1 MWIVCNFIFVFSE
14 QFGEVFFSFQYSY
27 FIKFV
32 FTPGAE
38 EGMELLQTHWA
49 HGFWAWEVW
58 FLPKENGAV
67 SKSGEQGVG
76 QTNASAS
83 FLPPVKL
90 LKDQVRSFFTQ
101 HSVQRK
107 TSPIT
112 VNRWCLP
119 QSDMLCLMAL
129 WGASGSAT
137 SPLTPVDLLR
147 KPRLC
152 PHFT

>member
-1 MWIVCNFIFVFSE
+1 
-14 QFGEVFFSFQYSY
+14 
-27 FIKFV
+27 
-32 FTPGAE
+32 
-38 EGMELLQTHWA
+38 MELLQTHWA

-90 LKDQVRSFFTQ
+90 LKDQVRSFFNTAQ
-101 HSVQRK
+101 CPAQNKPNNSKQMDADSK
-107 TSPIT
+107 
-112 VNRWCLP
+112 

-147 KPRLC
+147 KPKAMSSFHLGSLEGMGLSCTPGFC
-152 PHFT
+152 PGYRTLPTCICNH